1 MHGKILSYA
10 TFAYTSPMTTISEE
24 IAAEA
29 ARLVA
34 DHGLDYGS
42 AKKKAAEGIA
52 GVSKLPRDAMPD
64 NHQIDDALLEHLN
77 LFDDE
82 HAARVQRMRE
92 VGFAMMQHL
101 SNFEPMLT
109 GSVWKGIVAEHV
121 PIHIQ
126 AFSDNNKDVQF
137 ALLNLHIEYDSIE
150 TKHFKTGHLVE
161 ALTFHWKNEPIMI
174 SLYSF
179 DDLRGAVKEKIAGG
193 SLAGKPVRADLKAV
207 AQLLEASFQ

>member
-1 MHGKILSYA
+1 
-10 TFAYTSPMTTISEE
+10 MTTLSDE

-42 AKKKAAEGIA
+42 AKKKAAETIA
-52 GVSKLPRDAMPD
+52 GVNKLPRDAMPD

-77 LFDDE
+77 LFDDA
-82 HAARVQRMRE
+82 HPARVLRMRE
-92 VGFAMMQHL
+92 VAFAMMQHL
-101 SNFEPMLT
+101 SAFEPMLT

-126 AFSDNNKDVQF
+126 VFSDNSKEVQF

-150 TKHFKTGHLVE
+150 TKHFRTGSVVD
-161 ALTFHWKNEPIMI
+161 ALTFHWRNEPIMI
-174 SLYSF
+174 SLYAF
-179 DDLRGAVKEKIAGG
+179 DDIRGAIKEKISGG
-193 SLAGKPVRADLKAV
+193 RLEGKPVRANLKAV
-207 AQLLEASFQ
+207 EQLLEESFD

>member
-1 MHGKILSYA
+1 LLILA
-10 TFAYTSPMTTISEE
+10 VMTTLSDE

-42 AKKKAAEGIA
+42 AKKKAAESVA

-77 LFDDE
+77 LFDDD
-82 HAARVQRMRE
+82 HTARVQRMRE
-92 VGFAMMQHL
+92 VAFAMMGHL
-101 SNFEPMLT
+101 SAFNPMLT

-126 AFSDNNKDVQF
+126 VFTDNGKDVQF
-137 ALLNLHIEYDSIE
+137 VLLNHHIEYDSIE
-150 TKHFKTGHLVE
+150 TRHFRTGSAVE
-161 ALTFHWKNEPIMI
+161 ALTFHWRNEPIMV
-174 SLYSF
+174 SLYAF

-193 SLAGKPVRADLKAV
+193 VLLGKPVRAALEEV
-207 AQLLEASFQ
+207 EQLLEESPN

>member
-1 MHGKILSYA
+1 LLILA
-10 TFAYTSPMTTISEE
+10 VMTTLSDE

-42 AKKKAAEGIA
+42 AKKKAAETIA

-92 VGFAMMQHL
+92 VGFAIMRHL
-101 SNFEPMLT
+101 SAFDPMLT

-126 AFSDNNKDVQF
+126 VFADNSKEVQF
-137 ALLNLHIEYDSIE
+137 VLLNLHIEYDSVE
-150 TKHFKTGHLVE
+150 TKHFRTGSAVE
-161 ALTFHWKNEPIMI
+161 ALTFHWKNEPIMV

-193 SLAGKPVRADLKAV
+193 ALLGRPVRATLKELEQLLKAS
-207 AQLLEASFQ
+207 AE

>member
-1 MHGKILSYA
+1 VTRLLLILKA
-10 TFAYTSPMTTISEE
+10 MTTLSDE
-24 IAAEA
+24 IAVEA

-42 AKKKAAEGIA
+42 AKKKAAEAIA

-77 LFDDE
+77 LFDEE
-82 HAARVQRMRE
+82 HSARVQRMRE
-92 VGFAMMQHL
+92 VAFAMMRHL
-101 SNFEPMLT
+101 YNFDPMLT

-126 AFSDNNKDVQF
+126 VFSDNSKEVQF

-150 TKHFKTGHLVE
+150 SKHFRTGSVVE

-174 SLYSF
+174 SMYNF
-179 DDLRGAVKEKIAGG
+179 DDLRGAVKERIAGG
-193 SLAGKPVRADLKAV
+193 TLQGKPVRANLKAV
-207 AQLLEASFQ
+207 EQLLAEGLQ

>member
-1 MHGKILSYA
+1 LLILA
-10 TFAYTSPMTTISEE
+10 VMTTLSDE

-34 DHGLDYGS
+34 DHGLDYGN
-42 AKKKAAEGIA
+42 AKKKAAETIA

-77 LFDDE
+77 LFDDD

-92 VGFAMMQHL
+92 VGFAMMRHL
-101 SNFEPMLT
+101 SAFDPMLT

-126 AFSDNNKDVQF
+126 VFTDNGKEVQF
-137 ALLNLHIEYDSIE
+137 VLLNLQIDYDSIE
-150 TKHFKTGHLVE
+150 MKHFRTGGIVE
-161 ALTFHWKNEPIMI
+161 ALTFHWKNEPIMV
-174 SLYSF
+174 SLYAF
-179 DDLRGAVKEKIAGG
+179 DDLRGAVKEKFAGG
-193 SLAGKPVRADLKAV
+193 TLLGKPARGTLKNV
-207 AQLLEASFQ
+207 EQLLEESPL

>member
-1 MHGKILSYA
+1 
-10 TFAYTSPMTTISEE
+10 MTTISDE

-42 AKKKAAEGIA
+42 AKKKAAESIS

-64 NHQIDDALLEHLN
+64 NHQIDDALLEHLT
-77 LFDDE
+77 LFDAD
-82 HAARVQRMRE
+82 HANRVHRMRT
-92 VGFAMMQHL
+92 VAIAIMQRL
-101 SNFEPMLT
+101 SDFDPMLT

-126 AFSDNNKDVQF
+126 VFSDNGKEVQF
-137 ALLNLHIEYDSIE
+137 VLLNLHIDYDSIE
-150 TKHFKTGHLVE
+150 TKHFRTGATIE

-174 SLYSF
+174 SLYAF
-179 DDLRGAVKEKIAGG
+179 DDLRGAIKEKIAGG
-193 SLAGKPVRADLKAV
+193 NLAGRPVRGNLQAAT
-207 AQLLEASFQ
+207 QLLGRQD

>member
-1 MHGKILSYA
+1 
-10 TFAYTSPMTTISEE
+10 MTTLSDE

-42 AKKKAAEGIA
+42 AKKKAAETIA
-52 GVSKLPRDAMPD
+52 GVNKLPRDAMPD

-82 HAARVQRMRE
+82 HRARVQRMRE
-92 VGFAMMQHL
+92 VAFAMMRHL
-101 SNFEPMLT
+101 SAFEPMLT

-126 AFSDNNKDVQF
+126 VFADNSKEVQF
-137 ALLNLHIEYDSIE
+137 ALLNLRIEYDSIE
-150 TKHFKTGHLVE
+150 TKHFRTGSVVD

-174 SLYSF
+174 SLYAF
-179 DDLRGAVKEKIAGG
+179 DDLRGAVKERISGG
-193 SLAGKPVRADLKAV
+193 TLEGKPVRANLKAV
-207 AQLLEASFQ
+207 EQLLEQSVD